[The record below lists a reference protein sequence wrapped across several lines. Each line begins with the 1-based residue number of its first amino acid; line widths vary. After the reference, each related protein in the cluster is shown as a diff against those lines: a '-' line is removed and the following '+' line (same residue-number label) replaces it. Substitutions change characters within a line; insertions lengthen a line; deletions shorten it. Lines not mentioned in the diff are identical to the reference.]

1 MEITKQEIQKIKE
14 DIHKLNACIQWL
26 LYKDEMKDENLWK
39 ALEEINKSDGT
50 ITFES
55 DFEPN

>member
-1 MEITKQEIQKIKE
+1 
-14 DIHKLNACIQWL
+14 
-26 LYKDEMKDENLWK
+26 MKDENLWK